1 MSAPQAVNPHYLGS
15 SRSNPRE
22 NENPLV
28 TFWKTQVVAPEHRA
42 DNLTSVILPLWLQC
56 RADT

>member
-1 MSAPQAVNPHYLGS
+1 MSAPQPVNPHYLGS
-15 SRSNPRE
+15 SRSNPRQ

-42 DNLTSVILPLWLQC
+42 DNLTSVIFVFQREV